1 MRTTL
6 KRGIGRVAVVNGQG
20 RAVLPPGALS
30 PVTRYRWPERKR
42 GLLRT
47 VGTILF
53 LLVAL
58 CLASV
63 LGLAGGTYLWELES
77 LNRTTPVG
85 RFKAA
90 AEVLQVPRPKG
101 PSVALVIGY
110 DHRPE
115 DGAAPSRSDTLMLL
129 RTDPTN
135 DTISMLSFP
144 RDLIVDLRCP

>member
-1 MRTTL
+1 M
-6 KRGIGRVAVVNGQG
+6 
-20 RAVLPPGALS
+20 
-30 PVTRYRWPERKR
+30 
-42 GLLRT
+42 
-47 VGTILF
+47 
-53 LLVAL
+53 LVAL

-90 AEVLQVPRPKG
+90 AEVLEVPRPKG

-115 DGAAPSRSDTLMLL
+115 DGNAPSRSDTVMLL
-129 RTDPTN
+129 RTDPTDN
-135 DTISMLSFP
+135 TISMLSFP
-144 RDLIVDLRCP
+144 RDLIVHGHAVPTGGQPRTESMRRTRTAARRGRSRPFAS